1 LDGFQETVE
10 AAWNSVPATPCPFI
24 TLAKKFQATVKS
36 LQSWS
41 HKKFGHVNSQ
51 LELARE
57 ILHQLEIAQDIRPLS
72 NLEAWLRNR
81 LKHHSLALSSLQRTI
96 ARSRSRINWL
106 NEGDA
111 NTALFHLHA
120 RHRKRKNF
128 ISKLLSDDGHILTS
142 QVEKEKNV
150 FDFYSNLLGESL
162 DREVTINL
170 DELAIPN
177 FDLSELDAPFSEDE
191 VWRTIN
197 SLPSDKAP
205 GPDGFTGK
213 FYKVCWPIIKVDLM
227 AAISAI
233 WSRKMGH
240 LEMLNSAY
248 ITLLP
253 KKEEATTIRDFRP
266 ISLVHSFAK
275 LITKILANRLAGR
288 LDAMVSPNQSAFI
301 KGRFIQDNF
310 MLVQQT
316 ARFLH
321 QQKPPR
327 ILLKLDITKAFDF
340 VSWPFLLEVLRK
352 LGFGSIWCDILSG
365 LLASSSTQVLLNGIP
380 GEKIS
385 HLRGLRQGDPLSPM
399 LFILVMDV
407 LCYMVKKAA
416 DDDMLQ
422 PLARRALQH
431 RISLYAD
438 DVVIFLHPSASDLE
452 VMLDLLQLFGEAS
465 G

>member
-1 LDGFQETVE
+1 
-10 AAWNSVPATPCPFI
+10 
-24 TLAKKFQATVKS
+24 
-36 LQSWS
+36 
-41 HKKFGHVNSQ
+41 
-51 LELARE
+51 
-57 ILHQLEIAQDIRPLS
+57 
-72 NLEAWLRNR
+72 
-81 LKHHSLALSSLQRTI
+81 
-96 ARSRSRINWL
+96 
-106 NEGDA
+106 
-111 NTALFHLHA
+111 LFHLHA

-310 MLVQQT
+310 MLVQQI

-321 QQKPPR
+321 QQKQPR

-380 GEKIS
+380 GEKFHIGV
-385 HLRGLRQGDPLSPM
+385 GLGKVILCPRCY
-399 LFILVMDV
+399 LFW
-407 LCYMVKKAA
+407 
-416 DDDMLQ
+416 
-422 PLARRALQH
+422 
-431 RISLYAD
+431 
-438 DVVIFLHPSASDLE
+438 
-452 VMLDLLQLFGEAS
+452 
-465 G
+465 

>member
-1 LDGFQETVE
+1 M
-10 AAWNSVPATPCPFI
+10 
-24 TLAKKFQATVKS
+24 
-36 LQSWS
+36 
-41 HKKFGHVNSQ
+41 
-51 LELARE
+51 
-57 ILHQLEIAQDIRPLS
+57 
-72 NLEAWLRNR
+72 
-81 LKHHSLALSSLQRTI
+81 
-96 ARSRSRINWL
+96 
-106 NEGDA
+106 
-111 NTALFHLHA
+111 
-120 RHRKRKNF
+120 
-128 ISKLLSDDGHILTS
+128 
-142 QVEKEKNV
+142 
-150 FDFYSNLLGESL
+150 GESL

-275 LITKILANRLAGR
+275 LITRILANRLAGR

-321 QQKPPR
+321 QQKQPR
-327 ILLKLDITKAFDF
+327 ILLKLDITKAFDS

-365 LLASSSTQVLLNGIP
+365 LLASSSTQVLLNGIL

-385 HLRGLRQGDPLSPM
+385 HRRGLRQGDPLSPM
-399 LFILVMDV
+399 LFILVMVV

-465 G
+465 GLKTCSEK